1 MAEIISKAPGG
12 RALLKDGPGSAED
25 ASGNSQ
31 EGIMNARSILL
42 VAVVSLALAACATN
56 PVTGKTELSLI
67 PEAQEIE
74 LGRTEAK
81 KTVDSIGLYPN
92 AELQKYVSDIGL
104 AIAKESERPKL
115 PWQFQV
121 LDDPAV
127 NAFALPGGFIFVTRG
142 ILTYMNSEAE
152 LASVLGHE
160 IGHVTAKHSVS
171 QMSKAQMASV
181 GVGVTSLILPEF
193 VEHGLDDIAGTG
205 LGLLFLKFGR
215 DDERQSD
222 ELGFRYMLDRGYD
235 PREMAAMFAT
245 LERQG
250 KIAGGGDVPEWASTH
265 PAPENRVQ
273 ATLARVEKL
282 PPNAASLSIGRDA
295 FLRQVDGMTFG
306 ENPRQGYFAG
316 QRFNHPDLELTFEF
330 PAGWKKQNN
339 PDSVMAQSEKG
350 DALIVF
356 SGGGKSAPK
365 QAGQA
370 FLAQQGITG
379 GDVSE
384 ARINGLDAWRGYF
397 KAATKEGELG
407 GLVTFVSHRGT
418 TWRMLALTSAAKLDG
433 LAKSFNATTASF
445 APLTDKAALGVRPAR
460 ISLVRA
466 DRDMT
471 IEEFAQR
478 YPSSIA
484 IEQLATING
493 LEKSGRIPKGQVVKR
508 VTGGELPK

>member
-1 MAEIISKAPGG
+1 MK
-12 RALLKDGPGSAED
+12 RTKL
-25 ASGNSQ
+25 
-31 EGIMNARSILL
+31 LL
-42 VAVVSLALAACATN
+42 VAVAALTFAACATN

-67 PEAQEIE
+67 PESQEIE
-74 LGRTEAK
+74 LGRGEAK

-92 AELQKYVSDIGL
+92 PALQKYVSDIGL
-104 AIAKESERPKL
+104 GIASESERPKL

-127 NAFALPGGFIFVTRG
+127 NAFALPGGFIFITRG
-142 ILTYMNSEAE
+142 IMTYMNSEAE

-160 IGHVTAKHSVS
+160 IGHVTAKHSVN
-171 QMSKAQMASV
+171 QMSKAQMASI
-181 GVGVTSLILPEF
+181 GVGVTSILLPQVIEY
-193 VEHGLDDIAGTG
+193 GIDDLAGAG

-235 PREMAAMFAT
+235 PREMAAMFTT

-250 KIAGGGDVPEWASTH
+250 KIASGGDVPEWASTH

-273 ATLARVEKL
+273 ATLARVDKL
-282 PPNAASLSIGRDA
+282 PPTAAGLSIGRDA
-295 FLRQVDGMTFG
+295 FMRQLDGMTFG

-316 QRFNHPDLELTFEF
+316 QRFNHPDLGLTFEF

-339 PDSVMAQSEKG
+339 PDSVVAQSEKG
-350 DALIVF
+350 DAMIVF
-356 SGGGKSAPK
+356 SGGGKSAPRE
-365 QAGQA
+365 AGRA
-370 FLAQQGITG
+370 FLAQQGITA

-384 ARINGLDAWRGYF
+384 NRINGLDAWRGYF
-397 KAATKEGELG
+397 KAATQKGELG

-418 TWRMLALTSAAKLDG
+418 TWRMLALTSGAKLEG
-433 LAKSFNATTASF
+433 LSRDFNATTASF
-445 APLTDKAALGVRPAR
+445 APLTDKAALAVQPAR
-460 ISLVRA
+460 VSLVRA

-478 YPSSIA
+478 YPSSI
-484 IEQLATING
+484 ELERLATING
-493 LEKSGRIPKGQVVKR
+493 LDKGGKILKGQVVKR